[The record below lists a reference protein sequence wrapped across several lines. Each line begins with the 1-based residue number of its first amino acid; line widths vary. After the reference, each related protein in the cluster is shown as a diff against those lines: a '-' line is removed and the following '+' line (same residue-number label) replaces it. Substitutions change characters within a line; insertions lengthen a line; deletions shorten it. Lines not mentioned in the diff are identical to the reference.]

1 MKQKAVFF
9 DLDGTISDSGPG
21 IMRCARAALSHFGIP
36 DPGDAAMR
44 TFVGPPLREMFRK
57 YGVPEDGV
65 ETALQVYRK
74 HYLNGGILECS
85 MYPGIRELLDAL
97 HQHGRRLFVATA
109 KPEPMAVE
117 VLEYFGILDEFE
129 AVCGASLDKSRDS
142 KAVVIR
148 YLLDKVGDCEAVMVG
163 DTAFDVIG
171 AGEHKIPT
179 VGVSWGYGSAEEMM
193 KAGAAA
199 VADTVEELLNILCDR
214 EKLQ

>member
-21 IMRCARAALSHFGIP
+21 ITRCAREALYHFGIP

-44 TFVGPPLREMFRK
+44 TFVGPPLRDMFRK
-57 YGVPEDGV
+57 YGVPGQEI
-65 ETALQVYRK
+65 ETAMQVYRK
-74 HYLNGGILECS
+74 NYLNGGILECT

-117 VLEYFGILDEFE
+117 VLEYFGILGEFE

-142 KAVVIR
+142 KAAVIR
-148 YLLDKVGDCEAVMVG
+148 YLLEQLGECDAVMVG

-171 AGEHKIPT
+171 AAEHNIPT
-179 VGVSWGYGSAEEMM
+179 IGVSWGYGSAEEM
-193 KAGAAA
+193 KNAGAAA
-199 VADTVEELLNILCDR
+199 VADTVDELIQILCM
-214 EKLQ
+214 EENGK